1 MMIGSI
7 GHISRTQ
14 KFLLFLMIGLFI
26 QFFTV
31 PLFGTHLKVYMV
43 CSALIL
49 FFLGFSVSSNGKLP
63 YERIWIFSYI
73 YLAVSIIWANNAA
86 LGVQLILGE
95 IILLTFYLV
104 LKALLDRLEIDE
116 VEQIFEFSFRFF
128 VYVSIVLYALGFVS
142 IFVLHNE
149 MTYAVELNETSLR
162 IFGCYKESV
171 LPRFMGIAESPNNY
185 AYFANII
192 FWFFVW
198 KGKTK
203 EAVVTLITLILTIS
217 TTLYLALAV
226 QVFCY
231 YFFGG
236 KLNWKVII
244 LCFGLYYGLNYIMQF
259 SDVQLIM
266 ENRMARNATGSG
278 RFELWEYSLNK
289 ISESPLIGFGIN
301 QSRTLFTER
310 EYASSHNNILEM
322 GLSLGY
328 IGSLVYIVFLLSLLK
343 STFSFSRKKRIP
355 FVAQISVAFFIFGFA
370 NNTLHIEYSVF
381 VIVLLSYY
389 MRKLSSLKYA

>member
-1 MMIGSI
+1 MMASI
-7 GHISRTQ
+7 GHISRNQ
-14 KFLLFLMIGLFI
+14 KYLLILMIGLFI

-43 CSALIL
+43 CSAFIL
-49 FFLGFSVSSNGKLP
+49 FVLGFPVANKGKLS
-63 YERIWIFSYI
+63 YERIWIFSYM
-73 YLAVSIIWANNAA
+73 YLAVSIIWANNTA

-95 IILLTFYLV
+95 IILLTFYFV
-104 LKALLDRLEIDE
+104 LKSLLDRLSIGE
-116 VEQIFEFSFRFF
+116 VEQIFDFSFRFF
-128 VYVSIVLYALGFVS
+128 VYVSFVLYALGIVS
-142 IFVLHNE
+142 IYILHNE
-149 MTYAVELNETSLR
+149 MTYAVYLNETSLR
-162 IFGCYKESV
+162 ILGCYKETV

-185 AYFANII
+185 AYFADMI

-198 KGKTK
+198 KGKAK
-203 EAVVTLITLILTIS
+203 DAVVTLVTLILTIS

-244 LCFGLYYGLNYIMQF
+244 LCFSLYYGLNYIMQF

-266 ENRMARNATGSG
+266 EDRMARNATGSG

-289 ISESPLIGFGIN
+289 ISESPLVGFGIN

-328 IGSLVYIVFLLSLLK
+328 IGCLVYIVFLLSLLK
-343 STFSFSRKKRIP
+343 STFSFSRKTRIP
-355 FVAQISVAFFIFGFA
+355 FVAQISVAYFIFGFS
-370 NNTLHIEYSVF
+370 NNTLHIEYTVF

-389 MRKLSSLKYA
+389 IRKLRYLEYA

>member
-1 MMIGSI
+1 MMIRSVS
-7 GHISRTQ
+7 HINRTQ
-14 KFLLFLMIGLFI
+14 KFLLFLMIGIFI
-26 QFFTV
+26 QFFTL
-31 PLFGTHLKVYMV
+31 PLLGTHLKVYMV
-43 CSALIL
+43 CSVLIL
-49 FFLGFSVSSNGKLP
+49 LFLKFSVAINCKLP
-63 YERIWIFSYI
+63 YESIWIFSYI
-73 YLAVSIIWANNAA
+73 YLAVSIIWSNNTA

-95 IILLTFYLV
+95 IILLTFYVV
-104 LKALLDRLEIDE
+104 LKTLLDRLSIDK
-116 VEQIFEFSFRFF
+116 VEQIFYLSFRFF
-128 VYVSIVLYALGFVS
+128 VYCSIVLYSLGFVS
-142 IFVLHNE
+142 IYVLHNE
-149 MTYAVELNETSLR
+149 MTYAVQLNETSLR
-162 IFGCYKESV
+162 IFGCYKENV
-171 LPRFMGIAESPNNY
+171 LPRFMGMAESPNNY

-198 KGKTK
+198 KGRMI

-217 TTLYLALAV
+217 TTLYLVLAV

-236 KLNWKVII
+236 KITWKVII
-244 LCFGLYYGLNYIMQF
+244 LCFGLYFGLNYIMQF
-259 SDVQLIM
+259 SDVQMII
-266 ENRMARNATGSG
+266 ENRMARNETGSG

-289 ISESPLIGFGIN
+289 ISESPFIGFGIN

-328 IGSLVYIVFLLSLLK
+328 IGCLVYIVFLLTLLK
-343 STFSFSRKKRIP
+343 STFSFSRKTRIP

-370 NNTLHIEYSVF
+370 NNTLHIEYNVF

-389 MRKLSSLKYA
+389 IRKLRTK

>member
-1 MMIGSI
+1 MIGSI

-128 VYVSIVLYALGFVS
+128 VYV
-142 IFVLHNE
+142 
-149 MTYAVELNETSLR
+149 
-162 IFGCYKESV
+162 
-171 LPRFMGIAESPNNY
+171 
-185 AYFANII
+185 
-192 FWFFVW
+192 
-198 KGKTK
+198 
-203 EAVVTLITLILTIS
+203 
-217 TTLYLALAV
+217 
-226 QVFCY
+226 
-231 YFFGG
+231 
-236 KLNWKVII
+236 
-244 LCFGLYYGLNYIMQF
+244 
-259 SDVQLIM
+259 
-266 ENRMARNATGSG
+266 
-278 RFELWEYSLNK
+278 
-289 ISESPLIGFGIN
+289 
-301 QSRTLFTER
+301 
-310 EYASSHNNILEM
+310 
-322 GLSLGY
+322 
-328 IGSLVYIVFLLSLLK
+328 
-343 STFSFSRKKRIP
+343 
-355 FVAQISVAFFIFGFA
+355 
-370 NNTLHIEYSVF
+370 
-381 VIVLLSYY
+381 
-389 MRKLSSLKYA
+389 

>member
-1 MMIGSI
+1 MIGSI
-7 GHISRTQ
+7 GHINRTQ

-26 QFFTV
+26 QFFTI

-49 FFLGFSVSSNGKLP
+49 FFLGFSVASNGKLP
-63 YERIWIFSYI
+63 YERIWIISYI
-73 YLAVSIIWANNAA
+73 YLAVSIIWANNTA

-95 IILLTFYLV
+95 IILLTFYFV
-104 LKALLDRLEIDE
+104 LKALLDRLSIDE
-116 VEQIFEFSFRFF
+116 VDKLFYISFRFF

-142 IFVLHNE
+142 LYVLHNE
-149 MTYAVELNETSLR
+149 MTYAVHLNETSLR

-171 LPRFMGIAESPNNY
+171 LPRFMGLAESPNNY
-185 AYFANII
+185 AYFANFI

-198 KGKTK
+198 KGKSK
-203 EAVVTLITLILTIS
+203 DAVVTLITLILTIS

-266 ENRMARNATGSG
+266 QDRIVRNSTGSG

-289 ISESPLIGFGIN
+289 ISESPLGGFGIN

-328 IGSLVYIVFLLSLLK
+328 IGCLVYIVFLLSLLK
-343 STFSFSRKKRIP
+343 STFSFSRKTRIP
-355 FVAQISVAFFIFGFA
+355 FVAQISVAYFIFGFA

-389 MRKLSSLKYA
+389 IRKLSYLKYT

>member
-1 MMIGSI
+1 
-7 GHISRTQ
+7 
-14 KFLLFLMIGLFI
+14 MIGLFI